1 MRHAIDYN
9 PLIIIVT
16 ILVPLTYVSVVEWL
30 ARLTAV

>member
-16 ILVPLTYVSVVEWL
+16 ILVQLTYVSVVEWL